1 MQILLASAKIM
12 YNKVSTPADVT
23 LTTPRFE
30 AEAETLARDVAQYPA
45 QTLAQM
51 LGCSPAIAA
60 QNHLRYQQF
69 LGASSKLPAVLAY
82 HGQAYKHLKAETLT
96 AADLQYAQ
104 QQLHI
109 LSFLYGML
117 RPLDAIR
124 PYRMEGNVVLPSTDG
139 QNLFSYWKSRLT
151 DLLLER
157 VKADDGVLL
166 HLATE
171 EYQHLFDWSRIKREV
186 RVVQPLFYVRQ
197 GTQLKMQ
204 AVWAKTCRGAMTRYV
219 IEQHLTQPEQLT
231 AFQYEGFMYDPWL
244 GEPDYP
250 HFIKQ
255 KKR

>member
-12 YNKVSTPADVT
+12 HDKVSIPADVT
-23 LTTPRFE
+23 LTQPRFE
-30 AEAETLARDVAQYPA
+30 AEAEALALDVAQYPA

-60 QNHLRYQQF
+60 QNHLRFQQF
-69 LGASSKLPAVLAY
+69 LGTSPKLPAVLAY

-96 AADLQYAQ
+96 VADLQYAQ
-104 QQLHI
+104 QRLHI

-117 RPLDAIR
+117 RPLDGIR
-124 PYRMEGNVVLPSTDG
+124 PYRMEGNVVLASAGG

-151 DLLLER
+151 DVLIDS

-171 EYQHLFDWSRIKREV
+171 EYQHLFDWARIKREV
-186 RVVQPLFYVRQ
+186 RVVQPLFYVQQ

-204 AVWAKTCRGAMTRYV
+204 AVWAKTCRGALTRYV
-219 IEQHLTQPEQLT
+219 IEHRLTQPEPLT
-231 AFQYEGFMYDPWL
+231 AFRYEGFAFAPWL
-244 GEPDYP
+244 GDSNYP
-250 HFIKQ
+250 HFL
-255 KKR
+255 R